1 MSLKLESFAPAQ
13 KQTTTDEVF
22 NRLYQAVIS
31 LELPPG
37 TKMSE
42 AEIAARL
49 NVSRQPVRDAFYR
62 LSKIGLLLVR
72 PQRATRVTKISEEAV
87 FNAVF
92 VRAALEVECLRTA
105 FQLEPKKLTTLL
117 KENIAAQE
125 IAYKQKD
132 PARFHQL
139 DERFHLTICECAE
152 QAHVWALIQE
162 QKAHLDRV
170 RYLTLSQEHRRNV
183 ADEHICI
190 LEALEESDLA
200 KAERKLRLHLGGIG
214 EHLEMIRQEH
224 IEYFEQH

>member
-1 MSLKLESFAPAQ
+1 MGLKLESFAPAQ
-13 KQTTTDEVF
+13 KPTTTDEVF

-42 AEIAARL
+42 AEIASTL

-72 PQRATRVTKISEEAV
+72 PQRATRVTKISEKAV

-92 VRAALEVECLRTA
+92 VRTALEVECLRTA
-105 FQLEPKKLTTLL
+105 FKLAPKKLTSLL
-117 KENIAAQE
+117 KENLAAQE
-125 IAYKQKD
+125 IAYKQEA

-139 DERFHLTICECAE
+139 DESFHLTICECAE

-183 ADEHICI
+183 ADEHLCI
-190 LEALEESDLA
+190 VGALEGNDIER
-200 KAERKLRLHLGGIG
+200 AERKLRAHLGGIG
-214 EHLEMIRQEH
+214 EHLEKIRSDNE
-224 IEYFEQH
+224 ECFA